1 METQFD
7 FVPYAKPAPPHA
19 GKDEVFIFT
28 LLDKLPQANA
38 PSIMFLGESRVDV
51 KLLIWPTFVAK

>member
-7 FVPYAKPAPPHA
+7 YVPLYANPALPHA
-19 GKDEVFIFT
+19 EKDEVFIFT

-38 PSIMFLGESRVDV
+38 PSIMFLGESS
-51 KLLIWPTFVAK
+51 